1 MRVFVGL
8 KLPEAL
14 WEAVGHLQGALGC
27 GRPVAEENLHL
38 TLVFLGE
45 QELAALEAVHEVLAA
60 VSFVPF
66 TLELAGL
73 EIWGP
78 AERPAA
84 LVLGVRP
91 SPALEALRAKVAA
104 AVRRSG
110 IDLDRR
116 RFRPHVT
123 IARFP
128 KGAGAAQAVR
138 LGHLLES
145 RGDVAL
151 PTWRVGGF
159 AMLRSHLT
167 REGADYEVLA
177 EYPEG

>member
-1 MRVFVGL
+1 MRVFVAL
-8 KLPEAL
+8 MLPEAL
-14 WEAVGHLQGALGC
+14 WEAVGALQGALGC

-38 TLVFLGE
+38 TLVFLGQ
-45 QELAALEAVHEVLAA
+45 QERPALEAVHEALAE
-60 VSFVPF
+60 VSFAPF

-73 EIWGP
+73 ETWGP

-91 SPALEALRAKVAA
+91 SPALAALRAKVAA
-104 AVRRSG
+104 AVRHAG
-110 IDLDRR
+110 IELDRS

-123 IARFP
+123 IARFGR
-128 KGAGAAQAVR
+128 GAGEAQAVR

-145 RGDVAL
+145 RGDVVL
-151 PTWRVGGF
+151 PPWRVGGF